1 MKYKICFVLAIIL
14 IAIQAVKI
22 YQKGLVG
29 NEDLA
34 EGFVFAMLL
43 AYLPLIEIIKPISL
57 RLVRRISIAYIF
69 IEILLFAI
77 LTYEI
82 RAFIQNAY
90 RATDIGQ
97 IALYFIVNLG
107 ALGMAWYRYVDA
119 KAET

>member
-1 MKYKICFVLAIIL
+1 MKKVVCFVLAIIL

-69 IEILLFAI
+69 FQEMMLF
-77 LTYEI
+77 
-82 RAFIQNAY
+82 FQSKNA
-90 RATDIGQ
+90 
-97 IALYFIVNLG
+97 
-107 ALGMAWYRYVDA
+107 
-119 KAET
+119 K